1 MVSTYYKYKRL
12 WEITMKP
19 DCKKMKNQAVTWNHW
34 ITQKILATNTSMA
47 IDYKLCCNC
56 RVSQTSYRKGSYMAT

>member
-19 DCKKMKNQAVTWNHW
+19 DCKKMKNQAVTWNH
-34 ITQKILATNTSMA
+34 
-47 IDYKLCCNC
+47 
-56 RVSQTSYRKGSYMAT
+56 